1 MTSLERPGT
10 AELVERIND
19 LRRKRRA
26 VILAHNYQLPEV
38 QDIADFVGDSLAL
51 AREATQIQAD
61 LILLC
66 GVHFMAETAKLLN
79 PDRPVLVPDPN
90 AGCPMANMVDPREL
104 AEAKRRHPDAV
115 VVTYVNSSAAV
126 KAMSDVCC
134 TSANA
139 VPVVRSIP
147 RERPILFVPDQSL
160 GEYVAQ
166 VTGRDNFILWP
177 GFCPTHHRI
186 LAEHIE
192 ARRREHPGADV
203 CVHPECTRDVRALAD
218 FIGSTGQILRHVR
231 ESQKKTFII
240 ATELGICHGLQKQN
254 PGKTIVP
261 VTRLADC
268 PNMKL
273 NTLEKVLWSL
283 EDLRYEVT
291 VPADVAGPARRAIE
305 RMLAVS

>member
-1 MTSLERPGT
+1 
-10 AELVERIND
+10 
-19 LRRKRRA
+19 
-26 VILAHNYQLPEV
+26 
-38 QDIADFVGDSLAL
+38 
-51 AREATQIQAD
+51 
-61 LILLC
+61 
-66 GVHFMAETAKLLN
+66 MAETAKLLN

-126 KAMSDVCC
+126 KAMSDLCC

-192 ARRREHPGADV
+192 ARRREHPRADV

-218 FIGSTGQILRHVR
+218 FIGSTGQILGHVR
-231 ESQKKTFII
+231 ESRKKTFII